1 MCNQFT
7 WFGKFSEALRLLDD
21 EAERN
26 AIIVAIVDYGAEGIE
41 PEGLPTPAS
50 RALFAM
56 MRDDIDNSVKARSSN
71 RGGRPKQGASPKAK
85 QGVSETQEQGV
96 SETAK
101 QGVSEAQEQGVS
113 PKSKQGVSEEGKPNT
128 SQYKTIQSSTDQG
141 REGAQAPRSTPPS
154 LAEVEAFVAENGLS
168 GTDPAAFH
176 DFYTANGWVQSRG
189 KPIRDW
195 RAACRNW
202 DRRQGE
208 FGGKAAKGGDS
219 VADFGEYADAF

>member
-41 PEGLPTPAS
+41 PEGLPTPAA

-71 RGGRPKQGASPKAK
+71 KGGRPKQGVSPKAK

-96 SETAK
+96 STTA
-101 QGVSEAQEQGVS
+101 
-113 PKSKQGVSEEGKPNT
+113 KQGVSEEGKPNT
-128 SQYKTIQSSTDQG
+128 SQYKTSQSSTDQE
-141 REGAQAPRSTPPS
+141 REGAQAPRFAPPS
-154 LAEVEAFVAENGLS
+154 LAEVEAFVDEKGLAS
-168 GTDPAAFH
+168 TDPAAFH